1 MQKTEFEKILDQ
13 IAHASQTSPGEIRE
27 KMQQAMEAALK
38 DPSPSVQAM
47 WSAVPKQGSTPT
59 LDEFMAYLIDKKL
72 LLP

>member
-13 IAHASQTSPGEIRE
+13 IAQASQTSSAELRE

-47 WSAVPKQGSTPT
+47 WQSVPKQGGTPT
-59 LDEFMAYLIDKKL
+59 LDEFMAYLIDRNL